1 MPDLANKY
9 KLDLINL
16 KLNALSK
23 PDEIG
28 HLIIETLDEKSL
40 LYMAQRS
47 AIEKIVSMFSDL
59 EKQILDLK
67 QVNENLSLN
76 NAVLAGIQK
85 AEDTETV
92 LSDYDRIMNMEE

>member
-28 HLIIETLDEKSL
+28 QLLIETLDNKSL
-40 LYMAQRS
+40 LYISQRS
-47 AIEKIVSMFSDL
+47 AIEKLVSMFSDL
-59 EKQILDLK
+59 ETQILNLK

-85 AEDTETV
+85 AEDTETI

>member
-28 HLIIETLDEKSL
+28 QLIIETLDNKSL
-40 LYMAQRS
+40 LYISQRS

-59 EKQILDLK
+59 ETQILDLK

>member
-28 HLIIETLDEKSL
+28 QLLIETLDNKSL
-40 LYMAQRS
+40 LYISQRS
-47 AIEKIVSMFSDL
+47 AIEKLVSMFSDL
-59 EKQILDLK
+59 ETQILNLK

>member
-28 HLIIETLDEKSL
+28 QLVIETLDEKSL
-40 LYMAQRS
+40 LYLAQRS

-59 EKQILDLK
+59 ETQILDLK

>member
-28 HLIIETLDEKSL
+28 QLLIETLDNKSL
-40 LYMAQRS
+40 LYISQRS

-59 EKQILDLK
+59 ETQILDLK